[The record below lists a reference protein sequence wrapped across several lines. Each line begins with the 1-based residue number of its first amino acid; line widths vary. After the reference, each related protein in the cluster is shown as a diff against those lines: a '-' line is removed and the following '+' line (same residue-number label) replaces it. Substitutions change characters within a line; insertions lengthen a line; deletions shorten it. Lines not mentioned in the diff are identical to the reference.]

1 MLSNQKHETLVE
13 ILQFTFQ
20 RLIRPMLFLIRAAWK
35 RPEWSKEEMFVV
47 EIDRSHVSQTLTNLF
62 DAAPQSG
69 GSSGFAN

>member
-20 RLIRPMLFLIRAAWK
+20 RLIRPMLFLIRAA
-35 RPEWSKEEMFVV
+35 
-47 EIDRSHVSQTLTNLF
+47 HVSQTPTNLF
-62 DAAPQSG
+62 DAAPPSG